1 MADFDQIIFGRKKF
15 SDLIKEV
22 YERSVSKES
31 QIGDLIMQL
40 QGLIQNTSD
49 ALMVVPLIASY
60 MDLNLKN
67 DDLLIKMLAVVQK
80 AMDRGKENG
89 NSILTD
95 EEKKQLIE
103 LAQEYGSSEEQ
114 ILTKKDLPKT
124 K

>member
-22 YERSVSKES
+22 YDRSVSKES

-67 DDLLIKMLAVVQK
+67 DDLLIKMLGVVQK
-80 AMDRGKENG
+80 AMDRGKESG

-114 ILTKKDLPKT
+114 ILSKKDLPKN

>member
-114 ILTKKDLPKT
+114 ILTKKDLPNT